1 MDFPSEGM
9 RRFIS
14 RSVNLSTLLLRGLKA
29 ERCDFLG
36 KNRSGAGAVQNIDS
50 TLVPL
55 LRGTVN
61 SD

>member
-1 MDFPSEGM
+1 MDFRSEGM
-9 RRFIS
+9 RRFIL

-50 TLVPL
+50 ILGGGGGHP
-55 LRGTVN
+55 
-61 SD
+61 DP